1 MNFRDERYL
10 PFEGTGAISSWRLEL
25 PKKDLSQFDYDTISD
40 VIVHIKYTSR
50 EGGSTVRELAETDL
64 ITQLEDIKQELG
76 QTGLHIALNMKHD
89 LPNQWHLLKQ
99 NGTVNVLLDKS
110 RLPYMAQMLSTTTI
124 NQVMFIAK
132 VKNNPVS
139 FSVNVDL
146 VATNLARIDAWKMYR
161 GIHSSIVLD
170 TSFALSVA
178 SNQLVN
184 LEELM
189 MVVKYGF

>member
-1 MNFRDERYL
+1 M

-25 PKKDLSQFDYDTISD
+25 PKKDLSQFNYDTISD
-40 VIVHIKYTSR
+40 VVVHIKYTSR
-50 EGGSTVRELAETDL
+50 EGGSNLRSLAEVDL
-64 ITQLEDIKQELG
+64 ITQLAAIKQELG

-89 LPNQWHLLKQ
+89 LPNHWHLLKQ
-99 NGTVNVLLDKS
+99 NGTANVLLDKS

-139 FSVNVDL
+139 FSINVDL
-146 VATNLARIDAWKMYR
+146 VATNLARIDAWKMCR
-161 GIHSSIVLD
+161 GIKVGIITLD
-170 TSFALSVA
+170 TVFTLSIA
-178 SNQLVN
+178 TNQLIN

-189 MVVKYGF
+189 MVVKYSF